1 MENVVLEL
9 DIPRKCMLLERVG
22 LIFDAIPMASPVER
36 LMVIGRGIATATK
49 TNENIRTL
57 IQEQNYIDALKGAA
71 QFRVTG
77 VAVLPAALKA
87 SFEPP
92 VPAARQSAH
101 V

>member
-36 LMVIGRGIATATK
+36 LMVVGRGIATASK
-49 TNENIRTL
+49 SNENIRAL
-57 IQEQNYIDALKGAA
+57 IQEVNYIESLKAAA

-77 VAVLPAALKA
+77 IALLPAALKA

-92 VPAARQSAH
+92 APAARQSAH